1 MFVSSYSTY
10 VNTNNTQK
18 VQNQK
23 DESQKSSKISFD
35 SKLIQNTVLESTSN
49 KNFPIDYI
57 SNYKAFSNKQKLEDE
72 FENTI
77 KDKYTKNKAIKSAQS
92 AYADNSKMFSFLIEP
107 KMTQSQAPNI
117 DTNLPN
123 SLFKLEEQNIRHKMV
138 NTYLENDKYYQI
150 TA

>member
-35 SKLIQNTVLESTSN
+35 SKLIQNTVLESTNN

-57 SNYKAFSNKQKLEDE
+57 SNYKAFSNKQKLENE
-72 FENTI
+72 FENKT

-107 KMTQSQAPNI
+107 KMTQNQTPKI

-123 SLFKLEEQNIRHKMV
+123 NLFQLEEQNIRHKMV